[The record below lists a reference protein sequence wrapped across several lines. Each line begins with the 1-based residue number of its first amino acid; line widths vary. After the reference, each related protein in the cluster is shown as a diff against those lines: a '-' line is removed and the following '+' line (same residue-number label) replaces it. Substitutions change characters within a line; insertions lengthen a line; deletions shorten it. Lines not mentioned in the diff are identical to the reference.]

1 MEEAMTSPVG
11 RLAARVSPTT
21 RRRIMLATIIALA
34 IEYEL
39 DAVAD
44 DDSVRADSIS
54 ETNRWL
60 YGHIANV
67 IGPTAASVA
76 WNAAVGAVATWYAG
90 HVLKPTL
97 PDPTN

>member
-1 MEEAMTSPVG
+1 MSSPIG
-11 RLAARVSPTT
+11 RLVAKVNPTA
-21 RRRIMLATIIALA
+21 RRRILLGTLIASILV
-34 IEYEL
+34 YEL
-39 DAVAD
+39 DAVAA
-44 DDSVRADSIS
+44 DDSVRGDSIS

-90 HVLKPTL
+90 HILKPTL